1 MKYIRINIITTG
13 IMENTIYIF
22 IYISKYATIKN
33 RMRFKMNWISLSILL
48 RYNIII
54 YNSRINDNNLNWK
67 QF

>member
-22 IYISKYATIKN
+22 IYISKYVTIKN

>member
-33 RMRFKMNWISLSILL
+33 RMRFKMN
-48 RYNIII
+48 
-54 YNSRINDNNLNWK
+54 
-67 QF
+67 